1 MMICKK
7 KNVWQVAKPRVGE
20 SHPAQVRADVMVN
33 LSVRPQIK
41 KEWEGD

>member
-1 MMICKK
+1 MICKK